1 MNTALGVDHLTYNAV
16 TGPVSYTLNENSFLN
31 NANYYGVSNMT
42 DSGGVTIF
50 EVKENNI
57 NEFINYSS
65 VLGGGG
71 NGTYGAGTINGGH
84 AINIENGVTVTT
96 LNNYGALLGGGGSV
110 DTKTSQT
117 ASILQIYGGAGGGGA
132 GNVCEYGVTGL
143 TAAGGSIV
151 SDITAGSGTIDGT
164 NVYVNITDNTYVS
177 EGVTGLGGAPGGG
190 PSGNGGNSIFVYQQG
205 EQNYRSFTFGGL
217 GGKNYGTLNKYGLG
231 GGAGGI
237 NYSNGKSAGINNY
250 NLTFGGGGGGFGPNG
265 DRPPGGGYGGGNGCS
280 LPDIELN
287 TIGAGGGGGGGGFG
301 GLIGIGGL
309 TGGNGGYS
317 IYNSGT
323 IETLNNAQGGTVQTI
338 TGVTGAVMFPYGPLF
353 LGGTGVIDNYNMII
367 TDKNNYGQLWYT
379 GWGAPDPD
387 KYLDLTGS
395 TGFTVS
401 LSTIDTDNR
410 DFVDFEGTNIFYLVL
425 VNVDPTNGS
434 TSGTIT
440 NSNNTYT
447 YSWELITAPLTVSG
461 TTYTAYHLAV
471 TNTSSLTNFYAT
483 TQVTGATGTNDLT
496 KQFKF
501 IPYYTS

>member
-1 MNTALGVDHLTYNAV
+1 MSTALGVDHLTYNAV

-31 NANYYGVSNMT
+31 NANYYGVSNNPN
-42 DSGGVTIF
+42 SGGVTIF

-96 LNNYGALLGGGGSV
+96 LNNYGALLGGGGGV
-110 DTKTSQT
+110 DTNTST
-117 ASILQIYGGAGGGGA
+117 SFPTLQIYGGAGGGGA
-132 GNVCEYGVTGL
+132 GNVCVYGVTGL

-151 SDITAGSGTIDGT
+151 SDISAGSGTIDGT
-164 NVYVNITDNTYVS
+164 NVYVNTIDITYVS
-177 EGVTGLGGAPGGG
+177 EGVTGIGGGPGGG
-190 PSGNGGNSIFVYQQG
+190 PSGNGGNSIIIDDS
-205 EQNYRSFTFGGL
+205 NRSFTFGGL

-237 NYSNGKSAGINNY
+237 YYSNGKSAGINNY

-280 LPDIELN
+280 LPNDDYV
-287 TIGAGGGGGGGGFG
+287 IGAGGGGGGGGFG

-353 LGGTGVIDNYNMII
+353 LGGTGFIGNYNMII

-387 KYLDLTGS
+387 KYLGLTGS

-425 VNVDPTNGS
+425 VNVDPSN

-440 NSNNTYT
+440 NSTNT
-447 YSWELITAPLTVSG
+447 YSWELIDAPSVTVSG
-461 TTYTAYHLAV
+461 IKYTKAYHLVV
-471 TNTSSLTNFYAT
+471 TNTSSLTNYIT
-483 TQVTGATGTNDLT
+483 TNELNGATGQNDLT
-496 KQFKF
+496 YLFERLS
-501 IPYYTS
+501 YD